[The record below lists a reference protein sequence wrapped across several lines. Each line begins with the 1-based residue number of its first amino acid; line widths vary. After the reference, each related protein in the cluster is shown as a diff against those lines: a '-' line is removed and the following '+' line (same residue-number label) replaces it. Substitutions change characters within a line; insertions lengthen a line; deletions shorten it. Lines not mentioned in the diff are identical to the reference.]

1 VFHKSSENT
10 EWFAVHLEGGDSPVA
25 GGVLSILFAYENCT
39 AMTRSGSA
47 YGTSPAANVRPGL
60 FDFHE
65 GTEPILFKLTGIG
78 SPAYRYQ
85 LTMYGEPGGSAEF
98 FDYLLLIRGATP
110 TRPLCVSSD
119 GSQTQ

>member
-39 AMTRSGSA
+39 AMTRRKSGYS
-47 YGTSPAANVRPGL
+47 TSPAGNVPPGL
-60 FDFHE
+60 FDFYQ
-65 GTEPILFKLTGIG
+65 GSEPMLFKLIG
-78 SPAYRYQ
+78 QDSPARFYQ
-85 LTMYGEPGGSAEF
+85 VVLHGEPGGSAEF

-110 TRPLCVSSD
+110 TRPLQISGD
-119 GSQTQ
+119 GS